1 MRHSPAAN
9 RAPAGAHPPT
19 RPAAADDTTAMRPWA
34 QPVPRPKMVAPIV
47 GAWWYARSRR
57 RGRHGTAHPDAPCWE
72 RGRGG
77 EDGLSVM
84 LLGRPRTPPDEL
96 GAQTAA
102 SRRPGTNNDG
112 TPKGRGVVGRTQPR
126 EAPTQRKTTAKRMP
140 IQALRTNNKHN
151 KSKKQK

>member
-77 EDGLSVM
+77 ERMGCRLCS
-84 LLGRPRTPPDEL
+84 L
-96 GAQTAA
+96 GAHA
-102 SRRPGTNNDG
+102 RRRMSWVP
-112 TPKGRGVVGRTQPR
+112 RRRQVVGPAQTTTGR
-126 EAPTQRKTTAKRMP
+126 QRGA
-140 IQALRTNNKHN
+140 AW
-151 KSKKQK
+151 